1 MDPRSL
7 AREIAMKMLYAASL
21 GGGETMDEVLE
32 QSEQADTLSG
42 SDKTFLENLVAGV
55 TDRQEELDAVIGKY
69 AQGWALNRLGKVDLT
84 ILRMA
89 VYELMCMPEIPVGA
103 TINEAVELAKR
114 YAEDKSSGFI
124 NGILGSAAREL
135 RSEGRG
141 QCWA

>member
-1 MDPRSL
+1 MDRSL

-21 GGGETMDEVLE
+21 GGEESMNEVLE
-32 QSEQADTLSG
+32 QSEQANTLSG
-42 SDKTFLENLVAGV
+42 TDKTFLENLTAGV
-55 TDRQEELDAVIGKY
+55 TARREELDAIIGKY
-69 AQGWALNRLGKVDLT
+69 AQGWALNRLAKVDLT

-114 YAEDKSSGFI
+114 FCEDKSSGFI

-135 RSEGRG
+135 RSE
-141 QCWA
+141 